1 MLYFARGRNP
11 GKMQKTLAK
20 VRLPGVLPVA
30 RSPANQLIANEHAM
44 ALAPGKSAPGT
55 GPGTTPGK
63 MCLQN
68 CRFL

>member
-20 VRLPGVLPVA
+20 VRLPGVLPGA
-30 RSPANQLIANEHAM
+30 GSPANQLIANEHAR

-55 GPGTTPGK
+55 TPGK
-63 MCLQN
+63 MCLHN
-68 CRFL
+68 CRFV

>member
-20 VRLPGVLPVA
+20 VRLPGAGSPV
-30 RSPANQLIANEHAM
+30 NQLIANELAR

-55 GPGTTPGK
+55 TPGK
-63 MCLQN
+63 MCLHN